1 MGRTKSKGNF
11 EKEKMKH
18 SFASDNNAG
27 VSPKILEAILY
38 ANRVAKLLEE
48 KLKGCKQLEIIL
60 PDQSNALFVKLP
72 KNKISEIMKK
82 VFFYTWNEE
91 KGIVRW
97 MTNFQT
103 TQGDIEEFAKI
114 VRKILKC

>member
-82 VFFYTWNEE
+82 YFSTHGM
-91 KGIVRW
+91 KKRGLSA
-97 MTNFQT
+97 
-103 TQGDIEEFAKI
+103 G
-114 VRKILKC
+114 